1 MDLVAGP
8 MASLLP
14 KLGKL
19 LKPGQALQASMK
31 KDFKLL
37 ERLLSKMQAS
47 LRKVSEA
54 QQDQLDPQDKQ
65 WASEVRELS
74 YDIEDVVDDLLLR
87 KDGGFGPITDT
98 NQDGCGELEET
109 IQDIMERVKEL
120 ATWKVGDFVAPT
132 RATDVVPRILALYNK
147 ELVGIDDPRDH
158 LAERLMDTD
167 GGVPKQQLKIISIFG
182 HGGLGKT
189 TLAKAVYDK
198 LHAKFD
204 LNAFVAVGR
213 NPDMKKVLGDILLK
227 LDQEKYAD
235 IHNRRWNED
244 NLIDELLRVIKYK
257 RYVHGPPYLMIHSQW
272 QAFLRRIFY

>member
-31 KDFKLL
+31 KDFKSL
-37 ERLLSKMQAS
+37 ERQLSRMQPA

-87 KDGGFGPITDT
+87 KDGSGPMTDT
-98 NQDGCGELEET
+98 NQDGFGELEEV
-109 IQDIMERVKEL
+109 IQDIMERVKDVPRPPRN
-120 ATWKVGDFVAPT
+120 VGDFVAPT
-132 RATDVVPRILALYNK
+132 RAADVVPRILALYNK
-147 ELVGIDDPRDH
+147 ELVGIDGPRDY
-158 LAERLMDTD
+158 LAERLMGADV
-167 GGVPKQQLKIISIFG
+167 GVPKQQLKIISIFG

-204 LNAFVAVGR
+204 LSSFVAVGR

-227 LDQEKYAD
+227 LDQKNYAD
-235 IHNRRWNED
+235 IHNRRWNVE
-244 NLIDELLRVIKYK
+244 NLIDELLRVIEYK
-257 RYVHGPPYLMIHSQW
+257 RYVHGPTYLMI
-272 QAFLRRIFY
+272 